1 MKSYLAIFD
10 TSKDKS
16 WKVLQKKFIIEKKT
30 NNEIKGVFL
39 QDLWFTYKLNKKD
52 LYDDIHFMLLISK
65 YSKDKIESDLNR
77 FDSGY
82 PYTNEK
88 PSNTCLKYY
97 NFVLNKNEIKEYY
110 KALITDK
117 SLHKDNR
124 IRITLTDVNYK
135 NTILSLD
142 ICNIENDLYLMLPEF
157 IIIKQQN

>member
-1 MKSYLAIFD
+1 
-10 TSKDKS
+10 
-16 WKVLQKKFIIEKKT
+16 
-30 NNEIKGVFL
+30 
-39 QDLWFTYKLNKKD
+39 
-52 LYDDIHFMLLISK
+52 MLLISK

-110 KALITDK
+110 NALITDK

-124 IRITLTDVNYK
+124 IRITMMDVNYK
-135 NTILSLD
+135 NSLLLLD
-142 ICNIENDLYLMLPEF
+142 MCNIENDLYLMLPEF

>member
-97 NFVLNKNEIKEYY
+97 NFVLNKNEIK
-110 KALITDK
+110 
-117 SLHKDNR
+117 
-124 IRITLTDVNYK
+124 
-135 NTILSLD
+135 
-142 ICNIENDLYLMLPEF
+142 
-157 IIIKQQN
+157 